1 MKKHLA
7 PITTF
12 TMILGWLL
20 MGYGPLITSV
30 WSGESQTAL
39 ENPKHAVSKTTGTGT
54 VPQETRIIYGT
65 VEGITDTHIKVDSGE
80 VGEITPRY
88 LEVEKLAGKED
99 DLEVGDRL
107 KIVIGSQNLI
117 QDYSKAEN

>member
-1 MKKHLA
+1 MKKLTT
-7 PITTF
+7 PITTL
-12 TMILGWLL
+12 TMIFGCLFV
-20 MGYGPLITSV
+20 GYGSLITSV

-39 ENPKHAVSKTTGTGT
+39 ENPKDAVSKTTGTE
-54 VPQETRIIYGT
+54 PKETRIIYGT

-99 DLEVGDRL
+99 DIEVGDRL
-107 KIVIGSQNLI
+107 KIVIGSQNMI
-117 QDYSKAEN
+117 QDYSKVEN